1 MAEINTLIDSDDE
14 DNLSVHS
21 AISNP
26 SDFAEDEEVDYLAL
40 ELLHHLPADKADK
53 LMKSLRAKEKAVQEN
68 MGCTG
73 SKQAAKAPEAKKEEV
88 KPEEKKEEPKVEEKK
103 DATPKQDEAT
113 IGETVMDGLKQLVGL
128 GDKEEIT
135 GDVVDV
141 SKGMQVTHMKRGQSG
156 MVLQHTATDVL
167 VKLGMKRELTKHVPK
182 KFWARKA
189 GVDISCSNLRK
200 YDDGKTEWT
209 EIEDLKK
216 MDASSVRE
224 DKASPEIKV
233 EGAGDSRAMC
243 SCGWL

>member
-1 MAEINTLIDSDDE
+1 
-14 DNLSVHS
+14 
-21 AISNP
+21 
-26 SDFAEDEEVDYLAL
+26 
-40 ELLHHLPADKADK
+40 
-53 LMKSLRAKEKAVQEN
+53 

-103 DATPKQDEAT
+103 DATPKQEAT

-167 VKLGMKRELTKHVPK
+167 VK
-182 KFWARKA
+182 
-189 GVDISCSNLRK
+189 

-216 MDASSVRE
+216 MEAASVRE